1 MTSPIWS
8 VAIYF
13 DLIANAASRGDE
25 VSVRLTL
32 SVRLLDEGMTE
43 IVRILSL
50 FHSIDDPS

>member
-1 MTSPIWS
+1 MERRDILPSNTSLC
-8 VAIYF
+8 F
-13 DLIANAASRGDE
+13 LRGDE

-32 SVRLLDEGMTE
+32 SVGFLDEGMTE